1 MTQIGSAHPEHWYN
15 LTTDFPEPMP
25 PALNPVTRE
34 PLAPADLEPLFP
46 RALIAQETSTLLNR
60 KHYSISIMKCI

>member
-15 LTTDFPEPMP
+15 LAADFPEPMP

-34 PLAPADLEPLFP
+34 PLAPADLELFFP
-46 RALIAQETSTLLNR
+46 RALIA
-60 KHYSISIMKCI
+60 